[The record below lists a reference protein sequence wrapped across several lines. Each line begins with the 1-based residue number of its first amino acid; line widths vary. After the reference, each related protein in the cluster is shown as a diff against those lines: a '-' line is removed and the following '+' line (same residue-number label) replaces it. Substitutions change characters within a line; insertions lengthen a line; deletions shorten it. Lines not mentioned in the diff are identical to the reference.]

1 MRTVTLFATIGTAL
15 ALALPTFAT
24 PHTPAKGSSERTAI
38 MNTLHHVLGSG
49 KHKPLVTPYWFK
61 VERGWAYVLGGFSYT
76 DGAPLEDEWQEGSG
90 SNFSAL
96 LHKEGGR
103 WRVKRRVYNGDEED
117 PEFAH
122 DFPQAP
128 RTIFQHP

>member
-1 MRTVTLFATIGTAL
+1 
-15 ALALPTFAT
+15 
-24 PHTPAKGSSERTAI
+24 
-38 MNTLHHVLGSG
+38 MNALHHVLGSG
-49 KHKPLVTPYWFK
+49 KHKPLVTTQWFK
-61 VERGWAYVLGGFSYT
+61 VERGWAYVLGYFTYA
-76 DGAPLEDEWQEGSG
+76 DGAPLEDEFQAGPG

-103 WRVKRRVYNGDEED
+103 WRVKRRVYADDVED

-128 RTIFQHP
+128 RTIFQQLQDH